1 MLYLIFCFVNLSLF
15 VYSLGLQTMWE
26 ALCEGI
32 SRFKLNNDLKNKNKN
47 NLRIY
52 LGRKKH

>member
-1 MLYLIFCFVNLSLF
+1 
-15 VYSLGLQTMWE
+15 MWE

-32 SRFKLNNDLKNKNKN
+32 SRFEFNNDLKNKNKN